1 MISAAT
7 EEIMGPQ
14 APEGRS
20 ARAGRPGSPWI
31 KYLLVRAV
39 GAIAV
44 MVFLIVLTFLMVRLV
59 PGDPARIILGVSA
72 TPEQVSQVRGQ
83 LGLDQ
88 PLAVQ
93 FIDYVAGIF
102 RGDLGHSFRTSQP
115 VSEMLLQRLPV
126 TATLAA
132 AALGVVLVIGFP
144 LGILVGFAQSRQK
157 AKALTRSF
165 TSATS
170 VVGAVPE
177 YLMGTLLI
185 VVFALGLRV
194 LPAQGGQNLAGY
206 ILPTL
211 AIGLGSAAVFA
222 RLVRNETLSAL
233 GQEYIMTAN
242 SKRMSTARLLGR
254 HVLPNV
260 VTSTLALGGLILVAL
275 LGGTVITENVF
286 NIPGLGTEVVS
297 AVLASDY
304 PSVQGIIL
312 ILGVI
317 AAAINLTID
326 VALGIIDP
334 RVVSGANA

>member
-7 EEIMGPQ
+7 EEIMGPP
-14 APEGRS
+14 APEGRQ
-20 ARAGRPGSPWI
+20 ARAGRPGSPWV
-31 KYLLVRAV
+31 KYLLVRAL

-44 MVFLIVLTFLMVRLV
+44 MAFLVILTFLMVRLV

-88 PLAVQ
+88 PLGVQ
-93 FIDYVAGIF
+93 FVNYVAGIF
-102 RGDLGHSFRTSQP
+102 RGDLGSSFRTSQP
-115 VSEMLLQRLPV
+115 VSGMLLQRLPV
-126 TATLAA
+126 TTTLAA
-132 AALGVVLVIGFP
+132 AALGVVLIIGFP
-144 LGILVGFAQSRQK
+144 LGILVGYAQSRQK
-157 AKALTRSF
+157 AKALTHSF

-185 VVFALGLRV
+185 VIFALGLRV
-194 LPAQGGQNLAGY
+194 LPAQGGQTFAGY

-211 AIGLGSAAVFA
+211 AIGLGSAAIFA
-222 RLVRNETLSAL
+222 RLVRNETMSAL

-242 SKRMSTARLLGR
+242 SKRMSTLRLLSR

-286 NIPGLGTEVVS
+286 NIPGLGSEVVS

-304 PSVQGIIL
+304 PSIQGIIL